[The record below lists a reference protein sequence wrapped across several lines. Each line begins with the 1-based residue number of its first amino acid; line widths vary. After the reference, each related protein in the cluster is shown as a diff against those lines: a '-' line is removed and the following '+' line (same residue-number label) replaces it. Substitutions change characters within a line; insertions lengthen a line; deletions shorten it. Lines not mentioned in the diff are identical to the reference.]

1 MNPTHVLIMAAGK
14 GTRLE
19 SSLPKVLHPLAGRP
33 LMDHLLQT
41 VEALKPR
48 HTLVVV
54 GHQAAL
60 VKSRLRSRAVGFAE
74 QVPQLGTG
82 HAVQVARDWWSGK
95 PGNLLILSGDVP
107 LISAGTLRKMIQVHD
122 RTRASLTLLSTR
134 LDDPTGYGRVIRAE
148 DGKVR
153 GIVEQKEAGPSE
165 LQVKEVNTGLYCF
178 RIQDLSEV
186 IDRVTPDNR
195 QKEYYLTDCVDLL
208 SRRGKAVEAVV
219 CDDWLEVMGV
229 NSRIDL
235 ARMENV
241 LRERRSGHRET
252 RGPAV
257 IDPESV

>member
-1 MNPTHVLIMAAGK
+1 MNPTRVLIMAAGK
-14 GTRLE
+14 GTRLK
-19 SSLPKVLHPLAGRP
+19 SSLPKVLQPLAGRP
-33 LMDHLLQT
+33 LMEHLLQT
-41 VEALKPR
+41 VEALNPR

-60 VKSRLRSRAVGFAE
+60 VKSRLRHRAVEFAE

-107 LISAGTLRKMIQVHD
+107 LISAGTLRKMIQLHD
-122 RTRASLTLLSTR
+122 RTRAGLTLLSTR

-148 DGKVR
+148 DGGVR

-178 RIQDLSEV
+178 RIPDLSEV
-186 IDRVTPDNR
+186 IDRLTADNR
-195 QKEYYLTDCVDLL
+195 QKEYYLTDCVGLL
-208 SRRGKAVEAVV
+208 SRQGKAVEAVV

-229 NSRIDL
+229 NSPIDL
-235 ARMENV
+235 ARMEKV
-241 LRERRSGHRET
+241 LRERRSEHRKSHA
-252 RGPAV
+252 PAV
-257 IDPESV
+257 IEPGSV

>member
-14 GTRLE
+14 GTRLK

-33 LMDHLLQT
+33 LIEHLLQT
-41 VEALKPR
+41 VEALNPG

-54 GHQAAL
+54 GHQAGL
-60 VKSRLRSRAVGFAE
+60 VKSRLRHRDVEFAE

-107 LISAGTLRKMIQVHD
+107 LISAETLRKMIQVHD

-134 LDDPTGYGRVIRAE
+134 LADPTGYGRVIRAG
-148 DGKVR
+148 DGRVR

-178 RIQDLSEV
+178 RISDLSGV
-186 IDRVTPDNR
+186 IDRLTPDNR
-195 QKEYYLTDCVDLL
+195 QNEFYLTDCVGLL
-208 SRRGKAVEAVV
+208 SRRGKPVEAVV
-219 CDDWLEVMGV
+219 SDDWLEAMGV

-235 ARMENV
+235 TRMEKV
-241 LRERRSGHRET
+241 LRERRSGYRESQG
-252 RGPAV
+252 RAV
-257 IDPESV
+257 IDPQSV

>member
-1 MNPTHVLIMAAGK
+1 MYPTHILIMAAGK
-14 GTRLE
+14 GTRLK

-33 LMDHLLQT
+33 LIEHLLQT
-41 VEALKPR
+41 VEALNPR

-60 VKSRLRSRAVGFAE
+60 VKSRLRHRAVEFVD

-82 HAVQVARDWWSGK
+82 HAVQAARDWWSGK

-107 LISAGTLRKMIQVHD
+107 LISAGTLRKMVQVHD

-134 LDDPTGYGRVIRAE
+134 LADPGGYGRVIRAE
-148 DGKVR
+148 DGRVR

-178 RIQDLSEV
+178 RIPDLSEV
-186 IDRVTPDNR
+186 IDRLTADNR
-195 QKEYYLTDCVDLL
+195 QKEYYLTDCVGLL

-219 CDDWLEVMGV
+219 CHDWLEVTGV
-229 NSRIDL
+229 NSPVDL
-235 ARMENV
+235 ARMEKA
-241 LRERRSGHRET
+241 LRERRSGSRET
-252 RGPAV
+252 RAPAF

>member
-33 LMDHLLQT
+33 LMEHLLQT
-41 VEALKPR
+41 VEALNPR

-60 VKSRLRSRAVGFAE
+60 VKSRLRSRAVEFTE

-82 HAVQVARDWWSGK
+82 HAVQVARDWWFGK

-148 DGKVR
+148 DGRVR
-153 GIVEQKEAGPSE
+153 GIVEQKEAGLSE

-178 RIQDLSEV
+178 RIPDLSEV
-186 IDRVTPDNR
+186 IDRLTADNR

-208 SRRGKAVEAVV
+208 SRRGKPVEAVV

-229 NSRIDL
+229 NSRSDL
-235 ARMENV
+235 ARMEKV
-241 LRERRSGHRET
+241 LRERRSGHGEP
-252 RGPAV
+252 RGPALV
-257 IDPESV
+257 DPESV